1 MSEFDPVFKQD
12 VLMPWLQEDWQQLM
26 QRHSQ
31 HGLPHASLFTGS
43 EGYGKRQLAYKLA
56 FFLLCQDENKVDRP
70 CGQCHSCQLMK
81 AGTHPDYW
89 VCNQEAKGK
98 QIKVDAI
105 RSLNDFLSKTPQIA
119 ACQVVQIFPVEAMNV
134 NASNALLKT
143 LEEPSGESYLLLI
156 SERLGSVLPT
166 IRSRTQR
173 VSIQAPESQIG
184 LQWLSQQHGIDHEQ
198 ARQALSQNA
207 GGPLKALQW
216 LNDGQ
221 AEQDA
226 QCADLMKAWLEKQ
239 DLQKVSAQLG
249 KMGLD
254 NLLNWW
260 LRLSLDILKCGMTGG
275 VEHVQHA
282 DKGWVQQLTATA
294 SKLKL
299 LTLQSK
305 LQEIIS
311 RLAVGQGNYNQSL
324 LIESLLLD
332 WKSALSTS
340 QN

>member
-1 MSEFDPVFKQD
+1 MSDFDPAFKQTE
-12 VLMPWLQEDWQQLM
+12 LMPWLKDDWQQLM
-26 QRHSQ
+26 QRHHQ
-31 HGLPHASLFTGS
+31 HGLPHATLFTGS
-43 EGYGKRQLAYKLA
+43 EGFGKRQLAYKLA
-56 FFLLCQDENKVDRP
+56 FYLLCQDGNKSDQA
-70 CGQCHSCQLMK
+70 CGQCHSCKLMA

-89 VCNQEAKGK
+89 VCDQEAKGK
-98 QIKVDAI
+98 QIKVDSV
-105 RSLNDFLSKTPQIA
+105 RSLNDFLAKTPQIST
-119 ACQVVQIFPVEAMNV
+119 CQVVQIFPVEAMNV

-173 VSIQAPESQIG
+173 VSIQPPEQVAAA
-184 LQWLSQQHGIDHEQ
+184 QWLQQQHGIELDRG
-198 ARQALSQNA
+198 RQALTQNA

-226 QCADLMKAWLEKQ
+226 LCAELMMQWLQKH
-239 DLQKVSAQLG
+239 DLQKVSSQLA
-249 KMGLD
+249 KMD
-254 NLLNWW
+254 VDILLNWW
-260 LRLSLDILKCGMTGG
+260 LKLSLDILKCGMTGT
-275 VEHVQHA
+275 VSHVSHP
-282 DKGWVQQLTATA
+282 DSEWVQQLTATA

-311 RLAVGQGNYNQSL
+311 KLAVGQGNYNQSL

-332 WKSALSTS
+332 WKSALSAS

>member
-1 MSEFDPVFKQD
+1 MSDFDPVFKQSE
-12 VLMPWLQEDWQQLM
+12 LMPWLQNDWQQLM

-31 HGLPHASLFTGS
+31 HGLPHATLFTGS
-43 EGYGKRQLAYKLA
+43 EGFGKRQLAYKLA
-56 FFLLCQDENKVDRP
+56 FYLLCQNQNKTDQA

-89 VCNQEAKGK
+89 VCDQEAKGK
-98 QIKVDAI
+98 QIKVDSI
-105 RSLNDFLSKTPQIA
+105 RSLNEFLAKTPQIA

-173 VSIQAPESQIG
+173 ISIQPPETEFAT
-184 LQWLSQQHGIDHEQ
+184 QWLNQQHGIDPQQ
-198 ARQALSQNA
+198 AKEALGQNA

-226 QCADLMKAWLEKQ
+226 LCGELMRSWLEKH
-239 DLQKVSAQLG
+239 DLQKVSSQLG
-249 KMGLD
+249 KMEID
-254 NLLNWW
+254 VLLNWW
-260 LRLSLDILKCGMTGG
+260 LRLSLDILKCGMTGSPA
-275 VEHVQHA
+275 HINHPDA
-282 DKGWVQQLTATA
+282 PWVQQLTATA

-305 LQEIIS
+305 LQELIS
-311 RLAVGQGNYNQSL
+311 KLAVGQGNYNQSL